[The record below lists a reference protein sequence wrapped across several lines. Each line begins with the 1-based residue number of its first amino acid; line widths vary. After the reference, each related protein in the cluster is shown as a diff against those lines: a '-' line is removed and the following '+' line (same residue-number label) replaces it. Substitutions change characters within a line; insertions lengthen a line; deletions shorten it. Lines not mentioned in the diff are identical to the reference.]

1 MPASFLRLLLLLL
14 PVWVCAGAGH
24 ADPALCD
31 RAATRAATETGVPL
45 EVMRSLTR
53 AETGRA
59 RNGALE
65 PWPWAVNQ
73 AGQGHWFDTAQQAED
88 FVTGQLQLGFTNL
101 DIGCFQLNHR
111 WHSTGFSS
119 LMDMFDPEANALYAA
134 RFLAEKY
141 RETGDWVQAAG
152 AYHSGTED
160 FAEKYE
166 TRFRDI
172 LTGLAP
178 AEIRLADLEPA
189 ATEDRPRVNAYPLLQ
204 AGAGGS
210 AGSLVPRTG
219 GMGSLFARLP

>member
-1 MPASFLRLLLLLL
+1 MPASFLRLLPILLLCL
-14 PVWVCAGAGH
+14 GFARAVPAQ
-24 ADPALCD
+24 ADLCD
-31 RAATRAATETGVPL
+31 RAATRAASEIGIPL

-59 RNGALE
+59 RNGVLE

-73 AGQGHWFDTAQQAED
+73 AGQGHWFDTAQEAED
-88 FVTGQLQLGFTNL
+88 FVTAQLQLGFTNL
-101 DIGCFQLNHR
+101 DVGCFQLNHR

-119 LMDMFDPEANALYAA
+119 LADMFDPEANALYAA

-141 RETGDWVQAAG
+141 RESGDWVKAAG

-166 TRFRDI
+166 ARFRDI
-172 LTGLAP
+172 LTDLAP
-178 AEIRLADLEPA
+178 AEIRLADLEDAPSP
-189 ATEDRPRVNAYPLLQ
+189 DLPRVNAYPLLQ

-219 GMGSLFARLP
+219 GMGSLFARVP